1 MHEFIP
7 ITFDEMH
14 FSCLNTSVH
23 TVLRDYSYKSIPEHH
38 PIVVDEQN
46 EEYVKSARGGKN

>member
-1 MHEFIP
+1 
-7 ITFDEMH
+7 MH